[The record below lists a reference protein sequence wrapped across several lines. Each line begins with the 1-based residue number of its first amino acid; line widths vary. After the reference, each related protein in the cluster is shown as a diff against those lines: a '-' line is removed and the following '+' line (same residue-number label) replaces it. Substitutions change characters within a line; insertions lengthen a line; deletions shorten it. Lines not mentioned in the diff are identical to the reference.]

1 MEPRHDDRGGA
12 ARTRAV
18 LNGRRHDRAYE
29 SLDASIDEIRDSF
42 AFFDDW
48 EDRYRFIIDLGRELP
63 PMPDA
68 LKVDA
73 NIVRGCQSQVWIDHR
88 ARVTGRLYFTLD
100 SDAMIVRG
108 LIAIVLA
115 AFDGRAPAEILA
127 FDIDGLFE
135 DLDLLRHLS
144 PTRGNGLAALV
155 RRIRDIA
162 AATSTRV

>member
-1 MEPRHDDRGGA
+1 MATP
-12 ARTRAV
+12 
-18 LNGRRHDRAYE
+18 
-29 SLDASIDEIRDSF
+29 SIDDIRDSF

-48 EDRYRFIIDLGRELP
+48 EDRYRFIIDLGRGLA
-63 PMPDA
+63 PMDDA

-88 ARVTGRLYFTLD
+88 RDNGRLHFTLD

-115 AFDGRAPAEILA
+115 AFDGHTPAEILA
-127 FDIDGLFE
+127 YDIDALFE

-162 AATSTRV
+162 ASAAVPHTA

>member
-1 MEPRHDDRGGA
+1 VGT
-12 ARTRAV
+12 RT
-18 LNGRRHDRAYE
+18 G
-29 SLDASIDEIRDSF
+29 SSPKTPTTIDEIRDSF

-48 EDRYRFIIDLGRELP
+48 EDRYKFIIDLGRELP

-88 ARVTGRLYFTLD
+88 VDSGHLYFTID
-100 SDAMIVRG
+100 SDALIVRG

-115 AFDGRAPAEILA
+115 AFNGHTPAAILA
-127 FDIDGLFE
+127 YDIDGLFRE
-135 DLDLLRHLS
+135 LDLLRHLS

-155 RRIRDIA
+155 KRIRDIA
-162 AATSTRV
+162 AAMDSR

>member
-1 MEPRHDDRGGA
+1 MGT
-12 ARTRAV
+12 RT
-18 LNGRRHDRAYE
+18 G
-29 SLDASIDEIRDSF
+29 SSPKTPTTIDEIRDSF

-48 EDRYRFIIDLGRELP
+48 EDRYKFIIDLGRELP

-88 ARVTGRLYFTLD
+88 VDSGRLYFTID
-100 SDAMIVRG
+100 SDALIVRG

-115 AFDGRAPAEILA
+115 AFNGHTPAAILA
-127 FDIDGLFE
+127 YDIDGLFR

-155 RRIRDIA
+155 KRIRDIA
-162 AATSTRV
+162 AAADSR